1 MTFRRFGQIAR
12 IPLAIRMSPPVVRLN
27 AADRE
32 ERIASTHRRQQS
44 KLPGRNTKDHL
55 VVLEWVRTSQ
65 RASYSIQRNTRAICR
80 ESYKRISVPRAHD
93 PIQLEG
99 RARQVRAAGGPLN
112 ERTHTCV
119 RVPVFLTSQPKDRQ
133 MHSTGACAIAVETNA
148 HALRSGSLYI
158 RSNSTVPQ
166 VRSGR
171 RSSNEVYR

>member
-65 RASYSIQRNTRAICR
+65 RASYSIQRNTHTSGR
-80 ESYKRISVPRAHD
+80 ESYKRISVPRAHY

-99 RARQVRAAGGPLN
+99 RARQIRAAGGPLN

-119 RVPVFLTSQPKDRQ
+119 RVPVLLTSQPKDRQ
-133 MHSTGACAIAVETNA
+133 MLNTGACAIAVDERACLTDWIAVHPEQFN
-148 HALRSGSLYI
+148 HAPGPES
-158 RSNSTVPQ
+158 V
-166 VRSGR
+166 R
-171 RSSNEVYR
+171 RSSNEVHR